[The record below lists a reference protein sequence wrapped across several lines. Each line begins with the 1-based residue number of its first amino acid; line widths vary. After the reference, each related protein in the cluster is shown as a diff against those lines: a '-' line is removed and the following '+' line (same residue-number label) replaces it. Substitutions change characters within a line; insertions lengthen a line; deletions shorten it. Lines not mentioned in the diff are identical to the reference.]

1 MSTWWPVRRLVA
13 VGAATLVLTSATAGA
28 QALINAARLPH
39 TETVRGGVV
48 TVELDP
54 APLNLTNARMT
65 LERYGSIWDADA
77 IAYNAQP
84 VGNKVTATITA
95 LVPIGVPLG
104 EYLVTVYLTKAQE
117 EGKPIGQGQRSE
129 QRLFR
134 TSERLSVLP
143 VGAAKPSLLEFTP
156 DHTYEIA
163 THYAPTQWQAVRS
176 KLVRLKLAQPLSRND
191 RHRLRV
197 DRGSERLSIAWKDEC
212 PSWPTRGASNPLS
225 LAAVTGRVTPDDDQP
240 RDVELCAVP
249 EDAAILL
256 GGEELKS
263 QRVGDAVEVD
273 LRGAPMPRA
282 PVDSFQVMGPLV
294 LHGTGFQL
302 TPDDNV
308 VWINGQRQAVDWNGC
323 IADVAQQTAPRV
335 LALTGEVR
343 SAEEIRLC
351 GVTVPGDGQLRVA
364 VGYGDTIS
372 ATRVYRAF
380 AMAQRRVIATSAA
393 IAVVL
398 ALIPLALLSTLRKSY
413 AINGQW
419 YKFRLLFL
427 DPETDTYSLSK
438 LQFYL
443 WTLTAIFSYA
453 YLFISRVQVQNAIW
467 PDVPGTL
474 PGVIAVA
481 GGTAVGSQLITS
493 IKGSKGS
500 GEQKPSWAD
509 FITSGGVVA
518 VDRLQMFTWTLFGV
532 AAFIGAVARQE
543 PGTIT
548 ELPALP
554 ERLLM
559 LMGLSSTGY
568 LAGKMARKAGPVIN
582 EVSVTPA
589 ESDDGLA
596 KAATSAAVTLPD
608 LTKPLADAQARLAG
622 LKPVTNANA
631 KAAMDTLT
639 NAIKA
644 ASAAHTTAEIN
655 ALIASLTTARA
666 TAEAAATK
674 AATDFTAKT
683 ATGDEAQAAQN
694 AASALQDLSAD
705 VTQAISLA
713 ASAPMNKATGSILTT
728 RRIEIRGTNLSPEGL
743 FEIDRA
749 DLPFRML
756 KTTSGP
762 NAPEVVVRDEVSPTF
777 ARVLRMTIDPST
789 LGSSDLE
796 QFNKWFASDG
806 RRTLSITNLD
816 GQKAE
821 LAFDL
826 PARPA
831 QPSGATK

>member
-1 MSTWWPVRRLVA
+1 MNTWLSLHRLVA
-13 VGAATLVLTSATAGA
+13 VGAAGLVLTAATAGA
-28 QALINAARLPH
+28 QAVVNTARLSH
-39 TETVRGGVV
+39 TETVRGGLV
-48 TVELDP
+48 TVEVDP
-54 APLNLTNARMT
+54 APFNTATARMT
-65 LERYGSIWDADA
+65 LERYGSIWDVDPVAFTP
-77 IAYNAQP
+77 QP
-84 VGNKVTATITA
+84 VGNKVTATVTGQ
-95 LVPIGVPLG
+95 VPIGVPLG
-104 EYLVTVYLTKAQE
+104 DYVVAVYLTKAAEQGKAPE
-117 EGKPIGQGQRSE
+117 QGKPSE
-129 QRLFR
+129 QRVFR
-134 TSERLSVLP
+134 PSEHLSVVP
-143 VGAAKPSLLEFTP
+143 VGAAKPSLLEFAP

-163 THYAPTQWQAVRS
+163 THYAPTKWQAVRS
-176 KLVRLKLAQPLSRND
+176 KLVRLKLAQLLSRND

-197 DRGSERLSIAWKDEC
+197 ERGSDQFVIAWKDEC
-212 PSWPTRGASNPLS
+212 PKLSAPGAGNPIP
-225 LAAVTGRVTPDDDQP
+225 LAAVIGRVTPDDDQP
-240 RDVELCAVP
+240 REVELCAVP
-249 EDAAILL
+249 EDAEILL
-256 GGEELKS
+256 GREQLKP
-263 QRVGDAVEVD
+263 QRVGDPFEVD
-273 LRGAPMPRA
+273 LRGTPMPGAAVEPYRI
-282 PVDSFQVMGPLV
+282 MGPVV
-294 LHGTGFQL
+294 LHGAGFQL
-302 TPDDNV
+302 APEDNV
-308 VWINGQRQAVDWNGC
+308 VWINGQKQVVDWNGC
-323 IADVAQQTAPRV
+323 NNDAAVQTAPRALV
-335 LALTGEVR
+335 LTGEVK

-351 GVTVPGDGQLRVA
+351 GIIVPVDGQVRVA
-364 VGYGDTIS
+364 VGYGDTAS

-380 AMAQRRVIATSAA
+380 AMKQRSVIAASAA
-393 IAVVL
+393 IAFVL

-413 AINGQW
+413 PINGQS

-438 LQFYL
+438 LQFYM

-518 VDRLQMFTWTLFGV
+518 ADRLQMFTWTLFGV
-532 AAFIGAVARQE
+532 AAFIAAVARQE

-559 LMGLSSTGY
+559 LMGLSSSGY

-582 EVSVTPA
+582 EISVTPA
-589 ESDDGLA
+589 ESNEGLA
-596 KAATSAAVTLPD
+596 KAATSSAATLPD
-608 LTKPLADAQARLAG
+608 LTKPLSDAQARLAA

-631 KAAMDTLT
+631 KAAVDALT

-644 ASAAHTTAEIN
+644 ASAAHTTAEFN
-655 ALIASLTTARA
+655 ALIASLTTSRA

-674 AATDFTAKT
+674 AATDFAAKT

-694 AASALQDLSAD
+694 AAAALQDLSSD

-713 ASAPMNKATGSILTT
+713 ASVPMNKATGSILVT
-728 RRIEIRGTNLSPEGL
+728 RTIEIRGTNLSPEGL
-743 FEIDRA
+743 FEIDHV

-762 NAPEVVVRDEVSPTF
+762 NAPEVVVRDDTSPTF
-777 ARVLRMTIDPST
+777 ARVLRLTIDPSA

-796 QFNKWFASDG
+796 QFNKWFGSDG

-826 PARPA
+826 PPRPA